1 VALPPVRRRTLR
13 AALRDAA
20 LIDSR
25 HRRRRRHRSHRLR
38 RPPDRRSWELLATT
52 VDGADIGRDPAALGV
67 VYRTR
72 AVAFR
77 PPDESFHEAAA
88 EGSVDEALRRC
99 VDLTSL
105 DVEVPRCVTDD
116 DYETLAARYND
127 IFELGYSEY
136 TDRTDGSLEASGPPV
151 PLYESKYRPNTSWN
165 DVNLDL
171 ARAYEHYG
179 LDIDQETRD
188 NHDAL
193 AYELEFAGY
202 LCRRAAAVGE
212 GAAAA
217 RLDFHDRHLGHAAS
231 GVADRLADEPGTDIY
246 GAVGELLE
254 SFVRADRNDLASRL
268 EGQR

>member
-1 VALPPVRRRTLR
+1 MATTIDGEDVDP
-13 AALRDAA
+13 DAA
-20 LIDSR
+20 TR
-25 HRRRRRHRSHRLR
+25 
-38 RPPDRRSWELLATT
+38 
-52 VDGADIGRDPAALGV
+52 GV
-67 VYRTR
+67 VYRTL

-77 PPDESFHEAAA
+77 HPDESFHRAAA
-88 EGSVDEALRRC
+88 EGDVDADIRQCLARTPLDIEAPA
-99 VDLTSL
+99 LT
-105 DVEVPRCVTDD
+105 TDD

-136 TDRTDGSLEASGPPV
+136 EDRTDGSLESSGPPV

-179 LDIDQETRD
+179 LEIDQDQRD

-217 RLDFHDRHLGHAAS
+217 RLDFHDRHLGHLAA
-231 GVADRLADEPGTDIY
+231 GVAERLDEEPGTGLY
-246 GAVGELLE
+246 GPLGTLLE
-254 SFVRADRNDLASRL
+254 RFVRADRNDLATRL
-268 EGQR
+268 EGER